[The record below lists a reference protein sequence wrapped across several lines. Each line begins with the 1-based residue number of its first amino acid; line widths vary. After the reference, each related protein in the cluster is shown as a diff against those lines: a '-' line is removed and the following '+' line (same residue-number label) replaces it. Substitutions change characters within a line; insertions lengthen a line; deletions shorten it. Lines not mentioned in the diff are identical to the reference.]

1 MSPSTA
7 QPVPRGRGGRS
18 HLVENESTREGLPKT
33 EGMGCQAGC
42 PMEGRV
48 TGGPVLC
55 LAEGSPGPGV
65 SGQSSSLR
73 GLGLCSAADTGFG
86 AVQRS
91 SLRGLGLCSAAACGV
106 WGCAAQQPAGFG
118 AVQRSRHGV
127 WGGRFFKYR
136 ENGTASHRQS
146 LTLGKT
152 NGCAGN
158 GAVIRAIPGYV
169 SCRPNS
175 VWH

>member
-106 WGCAAQQPAGFG
+106 WRCAAQQTRGL
-118 AVQRSRHGV
+118 
-127 WGGRFFKYR
+127 GR
-136 ENGTASHRQS
+136 EV
-146 LTLGKT
+146 L
-152 NGCAGN
+152 
-158 GAVIRAIPGYV
+158 
-169 SCRPNS
+169 
-175 VWH
+175 